1 MKQPDKKLVLES
13 GQEFLGH
20 GFGADRD
27 AVCEIVFNTSMAGYQ
42 EILSNPACTNQIVVM
57 TYPTIGNYGIT
68 DDDFEARNLTL
79 GGLVVREECKTP
91 SNFRYT
97 KTISELMEECDIPG
111 ISGVDTRM
119 LTRIIRDSKSC
130 RAAIVSADM
139 PKEKALALIAA
150 TPEVH
155 NAVERVSC
163 KKRWY
168 SRTPNHRFD
177 VVMVDCG
184 AKLNLVRKLNKQGCN
199 VVIVPFNTSVEEIL
213 AFNPHGILVSNGPG
227 APADVPVVVELIKK
241 LRGKLPIFGVGLGH
255 QLIALAYG
263 AKVSQIEG
271 VHRGG
276 GHPVRNLESG
286 KIEITAQGSLYFVD
300 EASLAGTPLKVT
312 HRSVID
318 NTVEGIECVEEKNFS
333 VQYNPESAPGA
344 QDSAYLFDKFIKLM
358 EENHNA

>member
-13 GQEFLGH
+13 GQEFYGY
-20 GFGADRD
+20 GFGADKV
-27 AVCEIVFNTSMAGYQ
+27 AVCDIVFNTSMAGYQ

-68 DDDFEARNLTL
+68 DEDFEARDLL
-79 GGLVVREECKTP
+79 IGGLVVREECKTP

-97 KTISELMEECDIPG
+97 KTIAELMEEDSIPG

-130 RAAIVSADM
+130 RAAIVPAEM
-139 PKEKALALIAA
+139 PKEEVLALIAA

-155 NAVERVSC
+155 NAVEQVSC

-177 VVMVDCG
+177 VVLVDCG
-184 AKLNLVRKLNKQGCN
+184 AKLNLVRMLNKRGCN
-199 VVIVPFNTSVEEIL
+199 VVIVPFNTPAEEIL
-213 AFNPHGILVSNGPG
+213 AFNPHGVLISNGPG
-227 APADVPVVVELIKK
+227 APADVPVVVELIKS

-255 QLIALAYG
+255 QLLALAYG
-263 AKVSQIEG
+263 ANVTTIEG

-276 GHPVRNLESG
+276 VHPVRNLASG
-286 KIEITAQGSLYFVD
+286 KIEITAQGSLYFV
-300 EASLAGTPLKVT
+300 EEESLKATPLEVT

-318 NTVEGIECVEEKNFS
+318 NTVEGIECPAERVFS

-358 EENHNA
+358 EENYNA